1 MQIDEEGEDTNRA
14 HLFELRQIEAAIS
27 PDWLMWAEF
36 EQGGKGLVK
45 SSASHEDDA
54 HKLLDSR
61 QQSVIHF

>member
-14 HLFELRQIEAAIS
+14 ALLRQIGALSTTDRI
-27 PDWLMWAEF
+27 MCAEF

-54 HKLLDSR
+54 YKLLGSRSLDSNL
-61 QQSVIHF
+61 SCI